1 VCEHLKYVYDQKSV
15 EEHVGVAYGSP
26 IVPLTQ
32 LLISDSA
39 CFSGFQSWYK
49 IEEYYQSL
57 QGV

>member
-1 VCEHLKYVYDQKSV
+1 MIKKSV